1 MSTLVVYLYYQL
13 TITKNNKMIP
23 SQILNDKNLASD
35 LADVLGYGE
44 ITGSESLMIHKNSNE
59 FKLASQDRVGYMLAN
74 QGWVECVSADTLV
87 SILGIGETTDEGLV
101 EGEKVANWMKS
112 QN

>member
-1 MSTLVVYLYYQL
+1 
-13 TITKNNKMIP
+13 MIP

-44 ITGSESLMIHKNSNE
+44 ITGKESLMIHKNSNE
-59 FKLASQDRVGYMLAN
+59 FKLVGQDRVSYMVTN
-74 QGWVECVSADTLV
+74 QGWIECVSADTLG
-87 SILGIGETTDEGLV
+87 SILGIGETTDEGLI